1 MQAYCRVLFFC
12 SALSTFGLDSASG
25 AVVTLQNGDR
35 VTGDVVRT
43 ADDKLVVASQFMG
56 EVEVSWDAITGI
68 ESSDKLYFS
77 SQDGQVLVGPVTTS
91 GETFTINTENSGR
104 VAVPK
109 DQIAYVRNQTAQEAY
124 DAEIERLR
132 NPKLTDFWRGFFD
145 TNLALTTG
153 NSDTLSFANAAGM
166 TRETKRDTIKLYFKS
181 IYARQSTTGESMA
194 TANAIRGGT
203 RYELNVTDKMFTFGF
218 VDLEY
223 DRFQD
228 LDLRNVIG
236 GGFGYHVKQTDG
248 MKFDLFG
255 GATYNQEF
263 FTNDLTRR
271 SAEVVVGEEF
281 EYELNDR
288 TSFTERLAFYPNMT
302 ETGEYRLQFDSTL
315 VTDVFKWMA
324 WNVTFSDRFISNPA
338 PGRQKNDVLLTTGIR
353 LVFGGEELR

>member
-1 MQAYCRVLFFC
+1 M
-12 SALSTFGLDSASG
+12 
-25 AVVTLQNGDR
+25 
-35 VTGDVVRT
+35 GDVT
-43 ADDKLVVASQFMG
+43 VA
-56 EVEVSWDAITGI
+56 WAAITGI

-91 GETFTINTENSGR
+91 AGAFTINTENSGR
-104 VAVPK
+104 VTVPK
-109 DQIAYVRNQTAQEAY
+109 AEIAYVRNQAAQEAH
-124 DAEIERLR
+124 DAEIERLK

-153 NSDTLSFANAAGM
+153 NSETMSFANAAGM
-166 TRETKRDTIKLYFKS
+166 TRETKRDTIKLYFNS
-181 IYARQSTTGESMA
+181 IYARQSTTGESVA

-203 RYELNVTDKMFTFGF
+203 RYELNVTDRMFTFGF

-236 GGFGYHVKQTDG
+236 GGFGYHVKKTER

-271 SAEVVVGEEF
+271 SAEIVVGEEF
-281 EYELNDR
+281 DYKLNDR
-288 TSFTERLAFYPNMT
+288 TSFTERLAFYPNMS
-302 ETGEYRLQFDSTL
+302 ETGEYRLQFDSSL

-324 WNVTFSDRFISNPA
+324 WNITFSDRFISNPA
-338 PGRQKNDVLLTTGIR
+338 PGRQQNDVLLTTGIR
-353 LVFGGEELR
+353 LVFGAEKLR

>member
-1 MQAYCRVLFFC
+1 
-12 SALSTFGLDSASG
+12 
-25 AVVTLQNGDR
+25 
-35 VTGDVVRT
+35 
-43 ADDKLVVASQFMG
+43 MG
-56 EVEVSWDAITGI
+56 EVSVSWDAVTSV
-68 ESSDKLYFS
+68 ESADRLYFS

-91 GETFTINTENSGR
+91 AGAFTIDTENSGR
-104 VAVPK
+104 VTVPK
-109 DQIAYVRNQTAQEAY
+109 TQIAYVRNQAAQEAY

-132 NPKLTDFWRGFFD
+132 DPKLTDFWRGFFD

-153 NSDTLSFANAAGM
+153 NSQTMSFANAAGM
-166 TRETKRDTIKLYFKS
+166 TRETKRDTIKLYFNS
-181 IYARQSTTGESMA
+181 IFARQSTTGESMA

-203 RYELNVTDKMFTFGF
+203 RYELNVTQKMFAFGF

-223 DRFQD
+223 DKFQD

-236 GGFGYHVKQTDG
+236 GGFGYHVKQTDR

-271 SAEVVVGEEF
+271 SAEIVIGEEF

-288 TSFTERLAFYPNMT
+288 TSFTERLAFYPNVSN
-302 ETGEYRLQFDSTL
+302 TGEYRLQFDSTL

-324 WNVTFSDRFISNPA
+324 WNITFSDRFISNPA
-338 PGRQKNDVLLTTGIR
+338 PGRRQNDVLLTTGVR
-353 LVFGGEELR
+353 LVFGGEGLR

>member
-1 MQAYCRVLFFC
+1 MQSVSTAAVIT
-12 SALSTFGLDSASG
+12 LS
-25 AVVTLQNGDR
+25 NGDR
-35 VTGDVVRT
+35 VTGEVVQT
-43 ADDKLVVASQFMG
+43 TGDKLVVKSELMG
-56 EVEVSWDAITGI
+56 DVTVAWAAITGI

-91 GETFTINTENSGR
+91 AGAFTINTENSGR
-104 VAVPK
+104 VTVPK
-109 DQIAYVRNQTAQEAY
+109 AEIAYVRNQAAQEAH
-124 DAEIERLR
+124 DAEIERLK

-153 NSDTLSFANAAGM
+153 NSETMSFANAAGM
-166 TRETKRDTIKLYFKS
+166 TRETKRDTIKLYFNS
-181 IYARQSTTGESMA
+181 IYARQSTTGESVA

-203 RYELNVTDKMFTFGF
+203 RYELNVTDRMFTFGF

-236 GGFGYHVKQTDG
+236 GGFGYHVKKTER

-271 SAEVVVGEEF
+271 SAEIVVGEEF
-281 EYELNDR
+281 DYKLNDR
-288 TSFTERLAFYPNMT
+288 TSFTERLAFYPNMS
-302 ETGEYRLQFDSTL
+302 ETGEYRLQFDSSL

-324 WNVTFSDRFISNPA
+324 WNITFSDRFISNPA
-338 PGRQKNDVLLTTGIR
+338 PGRQQNDVLLTTGIR
-353 LVFGGEELR
+353 LVFGGEKLR